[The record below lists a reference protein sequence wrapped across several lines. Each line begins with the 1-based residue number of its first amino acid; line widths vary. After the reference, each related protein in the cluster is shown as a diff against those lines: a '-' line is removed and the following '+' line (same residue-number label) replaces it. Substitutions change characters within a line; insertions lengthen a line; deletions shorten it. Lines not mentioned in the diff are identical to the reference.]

1 MACVC
6 EFVSAW
12 ECMCACICVL
22 YLCACVCVC
31 VCVCVCACVCVCVC
45 VRACAGG
52 RICVLVQAQRINLQL
67 MQLPPSLPSLQFII
81 KFIMHIPLCSS
92 EP

>member
-1 MACVC
+1 MRVFVC
-6 EFVSAW
+6 
-12 ECMCACICVL
+12 CIYVR
-22 YLCACVCVC
+22 ACVCVC
-31 VCVCVCACVCVCVC
+31 VSVCVRVCVCVC